1 MTAWDEVPDDVTSM
15 RRRSL
20 YQVFTPSAP
29 VDRREVFS
37 GRVAQLLALN
47 EVVWQK
53 GQHAVIYG
61 ERGVGKT
68 SLAKVAREIVASERM
83 FSAHVT
89 CDSEDTFDSIWKK
102 VLSEILIAN
111 PDDTT
116 STAADLLA
124 EDARISPNEVRVVLQ
139 KLAEG
144 GPVVVF
150 IDEFDVVI
158 SSADRRAMAETI
170 KVLSDQGVN
179 ATIVLVG
186 VAESVTDLID
196 EHASTERNLVQVPM
210 PRMSL
215 DERLTIIERGLTI
228 AEMTIEENASLR
240 IAMLSQGLAQFV
252 HLLAQRSALVCLG
265 AGRTEIVNDD
275 VSQAIDT
282 ALADIHASVTSAYY
296 AAVKSNR
303 QTLYP
308 SVLLACA
315 LAEPDERGFFSAKSL
330 VAPISEVA
338 GKRLEIPAFGPHLDK
353 LATERGPVL
362 QKEGEKRRFRYRF
375 KNPLMQPFVIMR
387 GVKDGLITFDQLE
400 HWIRPGGG
408 GHV

>member
-1 MTAWDEVPDDVTSM
+1 MAAWDEVPEDVTAM
-15 RRRSL
+15 RRRAL
-20 YQVFTPSAP
+20 YEVFTPSAP

-37 GRVAQLLALN
+37 GRTAQLLALS

-68 SLAKVAREIVASERM
+68 SLAKVARDVVASERM
-83 FSAHVT
+83 FSAHIT
-89 CDSEDTFDSIWKK
+89 CDSGDTFATIWRK
-102 VLSEILIAN
+102 VFSEIFISN

-116 STAADLLA
+116 STAAEFLPDSATLG
-124 EDARISPNEVRVVLQ
+124 PNEVRVVLQ
-139 KLAEG
+139 KLTTG

-150 IDEFDVVI
+150 IDEFDVVVD
-158 SSADRRAMAETI
+158 AAERRAMAETI

-179 ATIVLVG
+179 ATVILVG
-186 VAESVTDLID
+186 VAESVTELID

-215 DERLTIIERGLTI
+215 EERLMIVDRGLKT
-228 AEMTIEENASLR
+228 AEMTIEEDAGLR
-240 IAMLSQGLAQFV
+240 VAMLSQGLAQFV
-252 HLLAQRSALVCLG
+252 HLLAQRSALVCLA
-265 AGRTEIVNDD
+265 AGRTEITNED
-275 VSQAIDT
+275 VGAAIDT
-282 ALADIHASVTSAYY
+282 ALADIHASVTAAYY

-387 GVKDGLITFDQLE
+387 GVKDGLITFEELE
-400 HWIRPGGG
+400 HWIRPEGG